1 MSGRLLD
8 FVAAERIR
16 LLSLRSTHAFLTCSF
31 VIAVGAASLLC
42 AKVNIRPSFRSSY
55 PSLDNV
61 FNTDTGILLMTV
73 AGCFGAASLT
83 GGYASGLIRTT
94 FTATPARGRVLLA
107 KALALTGVT
116 GITGAAATLAAILA
130 SQVILSPGHYQ
141 AALSQPGGVRAAIA
155 FALLVPLGA
164 IVGLSIGALLRRP
177 VTAVATVVIVL
188 ALLPGL
194 PGLTGPSARQLTAY
208 GAWSVLAGQPDGG
221 TAAPAGQSWLV
232 LCAWPAII
240 FTLAVLAVRRRD
252 V

>member
-1 MSGRLLD
+1 MSGQLLD

-16 LLSLRSTHAFLTCSF
+16 LLSLRSTHAFLACSF
-31 VIAVGAASLLC
+31 VIAVAAASLLC

-55 PSLDNV
+55 PSVNDV
-61 FNTDTGILLMTV
+61 FNADTGSLLMTV
-73 AGCFGAASLT
+73 AGCFGAASVT
-83 GGYASGLIRTT
+83 GEYASGLIRTT

-107 KALALTGVT
+107 KALALTGVA
-116 GITGAAATLAAILA
+116 GIVGADATLSAILV
-130 SQVILSPGHYQ
+130 SQVILSHGHYRG
-141 AALSQPGGVRAAIA
+141 ALSQPGGLQAAVA
-155 FALLVPLGA
+155 FALLMPLGA
-164 IVGLSIGALLRRP
+164 IVGLGIGALLRRP

-194 PGLTGPSARQLTAY
+194 PGLTAPSARQLTAY

-221 TAAPAGQSWLV
+221 TAASAGQSWLV
-232 LCAWPAII
+232 LCAWPTII